1 MLPNEGEGLG
11 LRESLSDYETQ
22 RLSIEAGFR
31 RSFFNTLSGPFLR
44 ARLRRKMM
52 RNIKAEIGLTKGN
65 LVDGQ
70 ASLER
75 FRTDLNRYF
84 RATAKAE
91 AYTLYERLFCGL
103 APAVFSVICNS
114 CPCRNR
120 ARACGSF
127 VLIRKITSLYPS
139 FACRSLCRYRK
150 VFCCPILPTHKVCL
164 NDWLCPGI

>member
-91 AYTLYERLFCGL
+91 AYTLYERLFAAWHLLHFPLFAILVL
-103 APAVFSVICNS
+103 AEIVHVLAVH
-114 CPCRNR
+114 
-120 ARACGSF
+120 
-127 VLIRKITSLYPS
+127 LY
-139 FACRSLCRYRK
+139 
-150 VFCCPILPTHKVCL
+150 
-164 NDWLCPGI
+164 